1 METVSVLMLRDPLL
15 TFVCRI
21 IWMTRS
27 TSGYATTI
35 ISVAVRTKRLNSVET
50 NPFAEICLQPYPPTF
65 LTSSVFKMKSIAVV
79 LSLLLA
85 TSTAFSPPFATRA
98 VGKPVAKKAA
108 APAAKAAPVAK
119 KVVAKPAPVAKKVV
133 AKAAPKPVA
142 KVAPKPV
149 AKIAPKPL
157 VKKGPAKP
165 AFKLPSLTGKIPSKP
180 KIKLSAPSTSRVKK
194 LVNYVYD
201 DGLTELERRQRGT
214 PTATFLTGS
223 AKSSVDKSAIRP
235 DLVVGDEY
243 FFSPF
248 DTSLI
253 FVFSFVLFS
262 LIIKAGSP

>member
-1 METVSVLMLRDPLL
+1 
-15 TFVCRI
+15 
-21 IWMTRS
+21 
-27 TSGYATTI
+27 
-35 ISVAVRTKRLNSVET
+35 LNSVEA
-50 NPFAEICLQPYPPTF
+50 NPFAEYLPSAI
-65 LTSSVFKMKSIAVV
+65 SSHLFNLKCFQDEVDRRRPF
-79 LSLLLA
+79 LLLA

-253 FVFSFVLFS
+253 FVSRLFFSPHYQGRISVNEQCFE
-262 LIIKAGSP
+262 A